1 MGKFGLNWAENG
13 PVASWWARIRESLRN
28 VLRKGWFCVSDS
40 AYKDGTWG
48 DRAFR
53 SLPFDALVLWEF
65 QENPKHPLRTGT
77 VERASWN
84 DLAMTENQPTSEI
97 TLYLAEDGT
106 TRVEVR
112 LQNETVWLTLAQM
125 ADLFQRDKSSIF
137 KHVQNSFAEDEL
149 SSPSALVESTRSE
162 LYCICQRS
170 P

>member
-1 MGKFGLNWAENG
+1 
-13 PVASWWARIRESLRN
+13 
-28 VLRKGWFCVSDS
+28 
-40 AYKDGTWG
+40 
-48 DRAFR
+48 
-53 SLPFDALVLWEF
+53 
-65 QENPKHPLRTGT
+65 
-77 VERASWN
+77 
-84 DLAMTENQPTSEI
+84 MTENQPTSEI
-97 TLYLAEDGT
+97 TLYLTEDGT

-112 LQNETVWLTLAQM
+112 LQNESVWLTLAQM